1 VGRLARERG
10 EHAQRGF
17 DARHRARRRGQAPP
31 GRLPLSE
38 PVALDFFGVAWRLG
52 ATLFFVLL
60 NGFFV
65 AAEFAL
71 VKVRSSRIEQLAR
84 DGSRSARLARH
95 ILAHLDRYLSGC
107 QLGITLASLALGA
120 LGEPA
125 VSRLLLAA
133 AGALG
138 ITVAPGAMWL
148 PVLSFTL
155 AFAVI
160 TTLHMTLGEQA
171 PKMWALRHAET
182 GALRSALLLRAF
194 TFAFGPFISA
204 INAISNGILRLVG
217 LPPDAE
223 LEPSHTADEIRSIL
237 LLSARHGHI
246 TQRAQELSENV
257 LRMIDLEVR
266 HIIVPR
272 VDVDYLSLEWPFEE
286 CVRVVRATNHTR
298 YPLCERGLDTIVGFV
313 NARDVREAVLEG
325 ERPDLRKLAREP
337 VFVTETMPLSDFLL
351 ELQRRR
357 SHCAAVVDERGTV
370 IGLAFRED
378 ALEEIVG
385 PLGDEFDEEQPELTE
400 LAPGVYELSGR
411 MSLPEVCDRLDFE
424 LDWEEEE
431 EADTIGGHVTARL
444 GRLPRRGDTVEV
456 GPYRATVLEVARRRV
471 QRLRLERIEPLPEDV
486 EREAS

>member
-1 VGRLARERG
+1 MTE
-10 EHAQRGF
+10 
-17 DARHRARRRGQAPP
+17 
-31 GRLPLSE
+31 STS
-38 PVALDFFGVAWRLG
+38 LDLFGVLWRLG

-71 VKVRSSRIEQLAR
+71 VKVRTARIEALAR

-133 AGALG
+133 AAAAGFPVAADAL
-138 ITVAPGAMWL
+138 WL
-148 PVLSFTL
+148 HVLAFTL
-155 AFAVI
+155 AFALI
-160 TTLHMTLGEQA
+160 TMLHMTLGEQA
-171 PKMWALRHAET
+171 PKMWALRRPET
-182 GALRSALLLRAF
+182 GALRSAIPLRGF
-194 TFAFGPFISA
+194 TLVFGPFISA
-204 INAISNGILRLVG
+204 INGISNGILRLVG
-217 LPPDAE
+217 LPPEAE
-223 LEPSHTADEIRSIL
+223 SEASHTAEEIRSIL
-237 LLSARHGHI
+237 SLSAHHGHI
-246 TQRAQELSENV
+246 TARAHELSENV

-266 HIIVPR
+266 HIILPR
-272 VDVDYLSLEWPFEE
+272 VDAVFLSLEWSFEE
-286 CVRVVRATNHTR
+286 CVRVVRETSHTR

-313 NARDVREAVLEG
+313 NARDVREAVLRG
-325 ERPDLRKLAREP
+325 EKPDLQRLAREAL
-337 VFVTETMPLSDFLL
+337 FVTETMPLSDFLL
-351 ELQRRR
+351 EVQRRR
-357 SHCAAVVDERGTV
+357 VHCAAVVDERGTV

-385 PLGDEFDEEQPELTE
+385 PLGDEFDEDQPEFVE
-400 LAPGVYELSGR
+400 VSPGVFELSGR

-424 LDWEEEE
+424 LDWEEDEE
-431 EADTIGGHVTARL
+431 VDTIGGHVTARL
-444 GRLPRRGDTVEV
+444 GRLPRRGDRVEV

-471 QRLRLERIEPLPEDV
+471 QRLRLERTLPVGDE

>member
-1 VGRLARERG
+1 V
-10 EHAQRGF
+10 
-17 DARHRARRRGQAPP
+17 
-31 GRLPLSE
+31 SE
-38 PVALDFFGVAWRLG
+38 STSLDFFGVAWRLG
-52 ATLFFVLL
+52 ATLFFVVL

-71 VKVRSSRIEQLAR
+71 VKVRPARIEQLAR

-95 ILAHLDRYLSGC
+95 ILSHLDRYLSGC

-125 VSRLLLAA
+125 VSRLLLALA
-133 AGALG
+133 AALG
-138 ITVAPGAMWL
+138 VAVAPDAVWL
-148 PVLSFTL
+148 HVLSFTL
-155 AFAVI
+155 AFALI

-171 PKMWALRHAET
+171 PKMWALRRPEA
-182 GALRSALLLRAF
+182 GAIRSAYALQAF
-194 TFAFGPFISA
+194 TLAFGPFIYG
-204 INAISNGILRLVG
+204 INALSNAILRVVG

-223 LEPSHTADEIRSIL
+223 SDASHTAEEIRSIL
-237 LLSARHGHI
+237 SLSARHGHI
-246 TQRAQELSENV
+246 TARAHELSENV

-266 HIIVPR
+266 HIILPR
-272 VDVDYLSLEWPFEE
+272 VDVAYLSLEWPFEE
-286 CVRVVRATNHTR
+286 CVRVVRQTNHTR
-298 YPLCERGLDTIVGFV
+298 YPLCDRGLDTIVGFV

-325 ERPDLRKLAREP
+325 KQPDLRALAREA

-351 ELQRRR
+351 EVQRRR
-357 SHCAAVVDERGTV
+357 VHCAAVIDERGTV

-385 PLGDEFDEEQPELTE
+385 PLGDEFDEEQPEFLE

-424 LDWEEEE
+424 LDWDEDEEV
-431 EADTIGGHVTARL
+431 DTIGGHVTARL
-444 GRLPRRGDTVEV
+444 GRLPRRGDGVEV
-456 GPYRATVLEVARRRV
+456 GPYRATVLEATRRRV
-471 QRLRLERIEPLPEDV
+471 QRLRLERTPPADE